1 MRTSISPGATP
12 ASPKA
17 MGPDWAPAL
26 TVISALLVRYLVAS
40 PEPMIQTGF
49 LRVLRVTSG
58 EAMIRAPP
66 PSETMQ
72 HSSNRSGWAIVRD
85 DKTSSTVIS
94 RTPTNSRSVIAC
106 TASGLRIAWRRVA
119 TEMCANWALVVPY
132 WYMWRLLTRAYP

>member
-1 MRTSISPGATP
+1 MRTSISPGETP

-26 TVISALLVRYLVAS
+26 TVILALLVRYLVAS
-40 PEPMIQTGF
+40 PEPMIHTGF
-49 LRVLRVTSG
+49 LRVLRATSG
-58 EAMIRAPP
+58 EAMTNAPP

-94 RTPTNSRSVIAC
+94 RTPTPYHLGFVL
-106 TASGLRIAWRRVA
+106 GPRINAG
-119 TEMCANWALVVPY
+119 
-132 WYMWRLLTRAYP
+132 